1 MIDMKEVMR
10 RNVDLCNKM
19 AAENAKKNIAPV
31 FLRKRTNPEPIFGTK
46 NKVQKTDEFEN
57 ISSPEV
63 EIIDELHAFIPEKL
77 VKLNSEKVEENL
89 SVTGV
94 TVEPNS
100 DNNSQEKKAIESTDE
115 QRNVESEIVSEL
127 DEIQIENPEFTEE
140 QNEEQQNAVNEIL
153 AVTLSNE
160 NENNPDILKTTIE
173 EIGKHLDRIFR
184 YFTSFFK
191 IHILYLNS

>member
-100 DNNSQEKKAIESTDE
+100 DYNSQEKKAIESTDE

-184 YFTSFFK
+184 CFTSFFK